1 MEGKRKEWGNGE
13 VSGEKGSQYRF
24 RDLKPE
30 EYSRPDINPYLK
42 LHREYGPPVLTASE
56 AKAHRGRWSEA
67 FGGREAP
74 IHVEIGPGN
83 GFFLAGMA
91 GKHPDQN
98 WLGLEIRF
106 KRVVLCAKKIQ
117 AAGVENARIARYDAW
132 FLEDLFGPG
141 EIDCLY
147 VNFPDPWMRE
157 RDEKKRLMGPA
168 FAAWAVRS
176 LKPGG
181 LLRLKSDHGP
191 NLDRLIAGFESHP
204 MEVLGRSDDV
214 AAQGTPWPAEDDI
227 ITNYQ
232 SKFIAKGE
240 PIHALLMHRQSD

>member
-1 MEGKRKEWGNGE
+1 M
-13 VSGEKGSQYRF
+13 SGEKGDQYRF
-24 RDLKPE
+24 RDLLPE
-30 EYSRPDINPYLK
+30 EYARPDINPYLK

-56 AKAHRGRWSEA
+56 AKPMRGQWARA
-67 FGGREAP
+67 FNESRAP
-74 IHVEIGPGN
+74 LHVEIGPGN

-91 GKHPDQN
+91 AKHPDQS

-106 KRVVLCAKKIQ
+106 KRVILCAKKIQ
-117 AAGVENARIARYDAW
+117 AAGVANARIARYDAW
-132 FLEDLFGPG
+132 FLDDLFEPEEVAG
-141 EIDCLY
+141 IY

-168 FAAWAVRS
+168 FAAWASRA

-191 NLDRLIAGFESHP
+191 NLDRLVAASAGHP
-204 MEVLGRSDDV
+204 MEVVDRSDDV
-214 AAQGTPWPAEDDI
+214 DKQGLPWPAEDDI

-240 PIHALLMHRQSD
+240 PVHALLMRRQSD